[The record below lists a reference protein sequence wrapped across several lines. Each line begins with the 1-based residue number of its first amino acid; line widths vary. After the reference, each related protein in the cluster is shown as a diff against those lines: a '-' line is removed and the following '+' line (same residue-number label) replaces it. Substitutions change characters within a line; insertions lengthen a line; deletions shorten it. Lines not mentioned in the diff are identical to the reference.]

1 MNSCKFWLKSSMEII
16 RRMYNNSHMLT
27 VMTRLGPPC
36 TISGGI
42 WGNGQFSIDMISSL
56 EQRASSNGSVCRFLL
71 SLMYKDSKR
80 SRVPISSGKKFNRF
94 SPTDKYDNWDNCL
107 YLQNKNG
114 ILNIS
119 LYNFSK
125 FSSNRNKHT
134 LSDVEA
140 ELVYLTEE

>member
-1 MNSCKFWLKSSMEII
+1 MAVNFWLKKGII
-16 RRMYNNSHMLT
+16 RNMYNKCRMLT

-36 TISGGI
+36 TISAGI

-107 YLQNKNG
+107 FLQNRNDMIK
-114 ILNIS
+114 IS
-119 LYNFSK
+119 SYYYSSL
-125 FSSNRNKHT
+125 SSNRNKHT